1 MVSINNY
8 LVCGT
13 YKSLFYTAAVFQ
25 DNNILKL
32 HTMFQLLQNIVK
44 LLVLDDEK

>member
-13 YKSLFYTAAVFQ
+13 HKSLFYTAAVFQ
-25 DNNILKL
+25 DNNIFKL
-32 HTMFQLLQNIVK
+32 HTMLQLLQNIVK
-44 LLVLDDEK
+44 LLVFDDEK